1 MSSVD
6 RAVKRRAGVVGD
18 ILNILG
24 GPSYQQ
30 AVEEMLSAALEL
42 LQTCPAAKTER
53 LERAI
58 GALQGAT
65 LTKSEGAAFRVST
78 YMDAYRRE
86 VAGGVPEAAAHDA
99 AVRNV
104 LTTLP
109 MAMNIALDKLSAME
123 AQLARIEAQTA
134 QTNEAGK

>member
-1 MSSVD
+1 
-6 RAVKRRAGVVGD
+6 
-18 ILNILG
+18 
-24 GPSYQQ
+24 
-30 AVEEMLSAALEL
+30 MLSAAVEL
-42 LQTCPAAKTER
+42 LHACPAAKTER

-58 GALQGAT
+58 GALQGASF
-65 LTKSEGAAFRVST
+65 TKSEGAPFHVST

-123 AQLARIEAQTA
+123 AQLARIEAQTTP
-134 QTNEAGK
+134 QSNEAGGR